1 MIVRMKKLSFLVFY
15 KEYQEF
21 LEKIRDLGVIHVIE
35 NQQGAINDVAVQDKM
50 QKLARY
56 ASVMETLEKM
66 VDKKSL
72 SAADENID
80 FPSLLAQW
88 DQYQLDKAATE
99 ARIQA
104 LSKDE
109 QLLAPWGD
117 FDPSSIH
124 WFSRLRGQ
132 GVI

>member
-1 MIVRMKKLSFLVFY
+1 MKKLSFLVFY

-72 SAADENID
+72 PAADENID

-88 DQYQLDKAATE
+88 DKYQLDKAATE

-117 FDPSSIH
+117 FDPSSIE
-124 WFSRLRGQ
+124 LLEKQ
-132 GVI
+132 GYCINFF

>member
-1 MIVRMKKLSFLVFY
+1 MKKLSFLVFY

-35 NQQGAINDVAVQDKM
+35 NQQGAINDAAVQDKM

-56 ASVMETLEKM
+56 ASVMEALEKM

-72 SAADENID
+72 PADDENID

-88 DQYQLDKAATE
+88 AQYQLDKAATE
-99 ARIQA
+99 AR
-104 LSKDE
+104 
-109 QLLAPWGD
+109 
-117 FDPSSIH
+117 
-124 WFSRLRGQ
+124 
-132 GVI
+132 